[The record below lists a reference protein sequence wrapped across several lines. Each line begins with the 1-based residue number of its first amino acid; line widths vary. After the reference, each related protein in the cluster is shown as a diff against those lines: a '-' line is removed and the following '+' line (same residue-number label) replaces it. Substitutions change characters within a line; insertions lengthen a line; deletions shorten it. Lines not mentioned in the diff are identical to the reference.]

1 MIGRPLIPLL
11 ATLSMF
17 TPQLQAKKPPQ
28 PSAEV
33 LAAITRRGRALAEY
47 DAAASRATDAAQS
60 THPPEGSVRRY
71 IARKTDQGW
80 IVDFGRLSED
90 GSAFDISREAVQS
103 GSSTRFAVTAF
114 DPTRPDKGWD
124 LAAAKA
130 IDLALKDFRGANRP
144 YNVAVLPDEGGN
156 LFVYVYL
163 AQTQVGVY
171 PYGADARYRISADGN
186 SILEK
191 RQLHKSV
198 IEVPPLPA
206 STKPAGG
213 YHTHVLSDLPE
224 DTDVL
229 LVLQRVPR
237 TPEFVA
243 AGGYVFKVDED
254 GTITIAGRIP

>member
-1 MIGRPLIPLL
+1 MIGRYLIPLV
-11 ATLSMF
+11 AALSISVL
-17 TPQLQAKKPPQ
+17 PVEAKQPPK

-33 LAAITRRGRALAEY
+33 LAAITRRGVALAEY
-47 DAAASRATDAAQS
+47 DTAASHASDAVEAS
-60 THPPEGSVRRY
+60 HPPEGSVRRY
-71 IARKTDQGW
+71 VARKTDQGW
-80 IVDFGRLSED
+80 VVDFGKLSED
-90 GSAFDISREAVQS
+90 GSAFDVSREAIQS
-103 GSSTRFAVTAF
+103 GSSSQFAVTAF
-114 DPTRPDKGWD
+114 DTVRPDTGWD
-124 LAAAKA
+124 LAAARG

-144 YNVAVLPDEGGN
+144 YNVAVLPNESGN

-171 PYGADARYRISADGN
+171 PYGADVRYRISADGN

-198 IEVPPLPA
+198 IEAPPIPP
-206 STKPAGG
+206 SPKPAGG

-237 TPEFVA
+237 TPEFVG

-254 GTITIAGRIP
+254 GTITIAGRLP